1 MANLND
7 QVIYSPNTNI
17 YKYTASIK
25 YVVGSKVYD
34 INDGCINSI
43 AIDNNYDDMNMPMIF
58 ITMNI
63 YQTLV
68 NKMVVNQHNGIF
80 ILNIKRAI
88 INSDMPDLYS
98 EYIND
103 KFVYFISGEYDRGVS
118 NDEDIPDEDKE
129 TQFYSSISVGLLSCD
144 HVNKNKKMINCVLKG
159 KQSSILYY
167 ITSHLPILIE
177 PPTNNKYFDQLV
189 IPPISSIS
197 KTIRYINQIN
207 TLYDTKYRFFID
219 FDRSYL
225 ISSSG
230 KIVRAKDDKI
240 SSIHINIYNRDT
252 AESAIQGMTTDYKNS
267 LYNMNVSSKD
277 CSLSDN
283 NLYEKSF
290 SEIIATDTSGNTRN
304 SKISVS
310 QDASIRGKS
319 KAIRLQNDNTNM
331 LNNIVSTINN
341 SAIQIMVQK
350 TDIDS
355 SIFTINKEYIIR
367 ADSAYNTEDYNGRY
381 ILARKRELYI
391 KSGDNYTMSTML
403 LFRKVM

>member
-43 AIDNNYDDMNMPMIF
+43 AIDSNYDDMNMPMIF

-68 NKMVVNQHNGIF
+68 NKMVVNQHSGIF

-88 INSDMPDLYS
+88 VNSDMPDLYS

-144 HVNKNKKMINCVLKG
+144 HVNTNKKMINCVLKG

-177 PPTNNKYFDQLV
+177 PPSNNK
-189 IPPISSIS
+189 
-197 KTIRYINQIN
+197 
-207 TLYDTKYRFFID
+207 
-219 FDRSYL
+219 
-225 ISSSG
+225 
-230 KIVRAKDDKI
+230 
-240 SSIHINIYNRDT
+240 
-252 AESAIQGMTTDYKNS
+252 
-267 LYNMNVSSKD
+267 
-277 CSLSDN
+277 
-283 NLYEKSF
+283 
-290 SEIIATDTSGNTRN
+290 
-304 SKISVS
+304 
-310 QDASIRGKS
+310 
-319 KAIRLQNDNTNM
+319 
-331 LNNIVSTINN
+331 
-341 SAIQIMVQK
+341 
-350 TDIDS
+350 
-355 SIFTINKEYIIR
+355 
-367 ADSAYNTEDYNGRY
+367 
-381 ILARKRELYI
+381 
-391 KSGDNYTMSTML
+391 
-403 LFRKVM
+403 